1 VDDALDAF
9 AGAPLNSF
17 RIIKKGEGLILASLN
32 LGAVGPTAGMRQG
45 RQAAPDFRQNSI

>member
-1 VDDALDAF
+1 MVSTSMIHALDAF

-32 LGAVGPTAGMRQG
+32 LGAVGPTAGMRQ
-45 RQAAPDFRQNSI
+45 